1 MFIYNKILKLWD
13 EKGLTI
19 MFTGIIIFFIVYW
32 FLFTSENKEGTYN
45 KISLK
50 NLFKQEISY
59 KHPQNN
65 TILPNFVRK
74 SPVPKCSK
82 GEAECRRVLEKIFN
96 VPFPNIRPNIIKNT
110 VTGENLE
117 LDMYNHDLK
126 LACEYNGQQHYLP
139 SAWKNKKEFK
149 KSKLRDKEKK
159 QKCKEHNI
167 NLIVIKYNQWDGLP
181 KSFLEIIKKHTKINL
196 DQEKKFWKKL
206 YKEDIYKDIL
216 KEIKRSRGSLQTY

>member
-13 EKGLTI
+13 EKGLTV

-32 FLFTSENKEGTYN
+32 FLFTSENKDGTYN
-45 KISLK
+45 KISLR
-50 NLFKQEISY
+50 NLFKQDISY

-65 TILPNFVRK
+65 TILPNIVRK

-96 VPFPNIRPNIIKNT
+96 VPFPNIRPNFMKNT

-126 LACEYNGQQHYLP
+126 LACEYNGQQHYKFNK
-139 SAWKNKKEFK
+139 WMHKNSSNFQNQKYRDIMKRNLCQQYGISLIEVPYTV
-149 KSKLRDKEKK
+149 KLE
-159 QKCKEHNI
+159 NI
-167 NLIVIKYNQWDGLP
+167 
-181 KSFLEIIKKHTKINL
+181 EIFIINRL
-196 DQEKKFWKKL
+196 KKL
-206 YKEDIYKDIL
+206 NYI
-216 KEIKRSRGSLQTY
+216 

>member
-19 MFTGIIIFFIVYW
+19 MFTGIIIFFIIYW

-96 VPFPNIRPNIIKNT
+96 VPFPNIRPNFMRNT

-126 LACEYNGQQHYLP
+126 LACEYNGQQHYKFNK
-139 SAWKNKKEFK
+139 WMHKNSSNFQNQKY
-149 KSKLRDKEKK
+149 RDIMKRNLC
-159 QKCKEHNI
+159 QQYGI
-167 NLIVIKYNQWDGLP
+167 NLIEVPYTVK
-181 KSFLEIIKKHTKINL
+181 LENIEIFIINRL
-196 DQEKKFWKKL
+196 KKL
-206 YKEDIYKDIL
+206 NYI
-216 KEIKRSRGSLQTY
+216 

>member
-13 EKGLTI
+13 EKGFTI

-32 FLFTSENKEGTYN
+32 FLFTSENKDGTYN

-59 KHPQNN
+59 KHPQTTN
-65 TILPNFVRK
+65 NFVRK

-96 VPFPNIRPNIIKNT
+96 VPFPNIRPNFMKNT

-126 LACEYNGQQHYLP
+126 LACEYNGQQHYKFNK
-139 SAWKNKKEFK
+139 WMHKNSSNFQNQKY
-149 KSKLRDKEKK
+149 RDIMKRNLC
-159 QKCKEHNI
+159 QQYGI
-167 NLIVIKYNQWDGLP
+167 NLIEVPYTVKLQDI
-181 KSFLEIIKKHTKINL
+181 EIFIINRL
-196 DQEKKFWKKL
+196 KKL
-206 YKEDIYKDIL
+206 NYI
-216 KEIKRSRGSLQTY
+216 